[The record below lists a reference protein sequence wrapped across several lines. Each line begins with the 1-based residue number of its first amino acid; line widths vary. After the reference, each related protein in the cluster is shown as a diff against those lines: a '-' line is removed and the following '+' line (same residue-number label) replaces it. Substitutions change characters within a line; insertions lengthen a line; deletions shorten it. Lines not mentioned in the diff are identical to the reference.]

1 MAKGNRSQKREVKK
15 PKKQKPKPAPATAR
29 RGI

>member
-15 PKKQKPKPAPATAR
+15 PKKEKPKAAPGASRKAS
-29 RGI
+29 